1 MEKEKKRRGGLYT
14 SDCDDL
20 AIDSDS
26 AHHEALQHLQ
36 SVISVLAVVAR
47 SHTNESYS
55 RRLLFLVI
63 LEDCLRCK
71 RE

>member
-36 SVISVLAVVAR
+36 FS
-47 SHTNESYS
+47 S
-55 RRLLFLVI
+55 RRRSSFPHQ
-63 LEDCLRCK
+63 
-71 RE
+71 